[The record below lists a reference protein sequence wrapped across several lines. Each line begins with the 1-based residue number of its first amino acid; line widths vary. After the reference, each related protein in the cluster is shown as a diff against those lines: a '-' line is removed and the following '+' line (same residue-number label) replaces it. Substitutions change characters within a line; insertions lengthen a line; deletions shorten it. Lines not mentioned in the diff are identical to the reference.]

1 MSYLLDALNKSRGE
15 GDNQASTPQPM
26 MYQQAAFSSDE
37 GVNIYK
43 WISIAL
49 ALILTLLLG
58 VVLGNRYSLTFT
70 DNAAVQPIVQLPA
83 QPLIQSSAQPSV
95 QAVQAPVEKKAEKTP
110 PIEAKPVET
119 VAKTA
124 EPYQEEIAELATE
137 QTQAEPT
144 VPYNEE
150 PMMIS
155 GEPRKLKPGKAL
167 EDTGQNSISSDLL
180 QKFNQAIRDSEDVD
194 ASYAEVQSQQIGQ
207 ELETY
212 FTNVAKI
219 TELTTQEQLQIPT
232 LIYETHLYSSDIDQ
246 RRVKINGKNLVEQQ
260 WINSEL
266 QVVEIQR
273 QFLIL
278 EMGHSRFSLP
288 ALTDWENIG
297 P

>member
-1 MSYLLDALNKSRGE
+1 MSYLLDALNKSHGE
-15 GDNQASTPQPM
+15 GDNQASPPQPV

-49 ALILTLLLG
+49 ALILTLLIG
-58 VVLGNRYSLTFT
+58 VVLGNRYSLTLT
-70 DNAAVQPIVQLPA
+70 DNAAVQPIVQSSDQPA
-83 QPLIQSSAQPSV
+83 I
-95 QAVQAPVEKKAEKTP
+95 QAVQVPAEKKVEKTP

-119 VAKTA
+119 VVKTA
-124 EPYQEEIAELATE
+124 VPEQELATE
-137 QTQAEPT
+137 QTEAEPT
-144 VPYNEE
+144 VSYNEE
-150 PMMIS
+150 PIVVS

-167 EDTGQNSISSDLL
+167 EDTGLNSISSDLL

-194 ASYAEVQSQQIGQ
+194 ASYAEVQSQKIDQ

-212 FTNVAKI
+212 FTQVPKV

-232 LIYETHLYSSDIDQ
+232 LIYETHLYSTDIDQ

-260 WINSEL
+260 WINNDL

-288 ALTDWENIG
+288 ALTDWESIG
-297 P
+297 L

>member
-15 GDNQASTPQPM
+15 GNQPASQPQPV

-37 GVNIYK
+37 GVNVYK

-49 ALILTLLLG
+49 ALILTLLVG
-58 VVLGNRYSLTFT
+58 VVLGNRYSLTLT
-70 DNAAVQPIVQLPA
+70 DNIVAKTPVQITQQIAQQIAQTQTPAKQPIEQLVQ
-83 QPLIQSSAQPSV
+83 SKV
-95 QAVQAPVEKKAEKTP
+95 EKTP
-110 PIEAKPVET
+110 PVDA
-119 VAKTA
+119 VAKATST
-124 EPYQEEIAELATE
+124 EQEEVAA
-137 QTQAEPT
+137 QAEPT
-144 VPYNEE
+144 VPYNEK
-150 PMMIS
+150 PIVVS
-155 GEPRKLKPGKAL
+155 GEPRKLEPGKAL
-167 EDTGQNSISSDLL
+167 ADTGLNSISSDLL

-194 ASYAEVQSQQIGQ
+194 ADYAELQSQQTDQ

-212 FTNVAKI
+212 FTKVPKI
-219 TELTTQEQLQIPT
+219 TELVTQEQMQIPT
-232 LIYETHLYSSDIDQ
+232 LIYETHLYSSDIEQ

-260 WINSEL
+260 WINEDL

-288 ALTDWENIG
+288 ALTDWESLT

>member
-15 GDNQASTPQPM
+15 CNQPASQTQPV
-26 MYQQAAFSSDE
+26 MYQQAAFSNDE
-37 GVNIYK
+37 GVNVYK

-49 ALILTLLLG
+49 ALILTLLVG
-58 VVLGNRYSLTFT
+58 VVLGNRYSLTLT
-70 DNAAVQPIVQLPA
+70 DKAIVQLPV
-83 QPLIQSSAQPSV
+83 QPTVQSV
-95 QAVQAPVEKKAEKTP
+95 QPPVQAAVEKVVEKTP
-110 PIEAKPVET
+110 PVEEKPVVT
-119 VAKTA
+119 VVKTPA
-124 EPYQEEIAELATE
+124 PEQEQAAE
-137 QTQAEPT
+137 QTQAEPE

-150 PMMIS
+150 PMVIT
-155 GEPRKLKPGKAL
+155 GEPRKPKPGKAL
-167 EDTGQNSISSDLL
+167 ADSGMNAISSDLL

-194 ASYAEVQSQQIGQ
+194 ANYAEIHSQQTDQ

-212 FTNVAKI
+212 FTKVAKI
-219 TELTTQEQLQIPT
+219 TELPTQEQVQIPT
-232 LIYETHLYSSDIDQ
+232 LIYETHLYSTDIDQ

-260 WINSEL
+260 WINESL

-288 ALTDWENIG
+288 ALTDWESTG